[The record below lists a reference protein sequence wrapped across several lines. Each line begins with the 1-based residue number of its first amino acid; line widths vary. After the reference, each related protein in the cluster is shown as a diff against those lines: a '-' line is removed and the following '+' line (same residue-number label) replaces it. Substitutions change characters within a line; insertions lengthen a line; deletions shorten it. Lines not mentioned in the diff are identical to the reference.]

1 MKAVKLTLWQIRYT
15 NKAYWRNPAAAFFTF
30 AFPLMFLVIF
40 TSLLGHGHIDLGG
53 RRIDLS
59 TYYVAA
65 MASFAVISASY
76 VNMGIG
82 VTFQRESGILKRI
95 EGSPLPGPAYLTARV
110 VHSMLMSVLLVVIT
124 AAFGRGF
131 YSAAIP
137 SGKSLVFFLVM
148 LVIGSASFCAL
159 GLAITVPIPNAE
171 SSAAIVNATI
181 LPLLFLSGVFIPIG
195 DHAPAWIQW
204 VGRIFPVRHFAN
216 GLQAGFVGTTFQWSD
231 VLIVGVWGAV
241 GLLLAAR
248 VFSWEPRA

>member
-1 MKAVKLTLWQIRYT
+1 
-15 NKAYWRNPAAAFFTF
+15 
-30 AFPLMFLVIF
+30 
-40 TSLLGHGHIDLGG
+40 
-53 RRIDLS
+53 
-59 TYYVAA
+59 
-65 MASFAVISASY
+65 
-76 VNMGIG
+76 
-82 VTFQRESGILKRI
+82 
-95 EGSPLPGPAYLTARV
+95 
-110 VHSMLMSVLLVVIT
+110 MSVLLVVIT

-248 VFSWEPRA
+248 FFSWEPRA